1 MKSNTQ
7 LVLSVIIF
15 LVSYGFI
22 IWDKIDKTLIALAG
36 AGLMI
41 GVKIISQ
48 DYAFKEAVDYN
59 TLALLI
65 GMMVIV
71 MVLKRTGVFEY
82 LAIKTVK
89 VAKADPIRILVFMS
103 IITGILSALL
113 DNVTTIMLILPIT
126 ISIAKD
132 LKLNPIPLILS
143 QIFASNTGGTAT
155 LIGDPPN
162 ILIGSQVGLTFMDFV
177 NNVSVIAIPIL
188 FLTTYLFVLLYKK
201 KLFVSEVLKKQ
212 VMTIDE
218 KQFIKDR
225 GLLIKSLVVM
235 GLTLVGFMFHGQL
248 HFESGSI
255 AFAGAII
262 LLLVAKFNAKEIL
275 HEVEWDT
282 IFFFVGLFILVGGIK
297 STGVITLLADGMLK
311 ITHGDLVLTT
321 LAILW
326 GSAIASAFI
335 NNIPFVATMIS
346 LVKDMGAMSGM
357 SLAPIWWA
365 LSLGACL
372 GGNGTIIGASA
383 NVIAVDMAKEAGY
396 KISFWDFLK
405 FAFPLM
411 ILTIFIA
418 SGYIYFRYL
427 L

>member
-1 MKSNTQ
+1 MII
-7 LVLSVIIF
+7 SVIIF
-15 LVSYGFI
+15 VVSYGLI
-22 IWDKIDKTLIALAG
+22 VMDKIDKTVVALAG

-41 GVKIISQ
+41 VVKIVSQ

-71 MVLKRTGVFEY
+71 MIMKRTGLFEY

-89 VAKADPIRILVFMS
+89 IAKADPVRILVLLS

-113 DNVTTIMLILPIT
+113 DNVTTILLILPVT

-132 LKLNPIPLILS
+132 LNLNPIPLILS
-143 QIFASNTGGTAT
+143 QIFASNAGGTAT

-162 ILIGSQVGLTFMDFV
+162 ILIGSQVGLTFMDFIK
-177 NNVSVIAIPIL
+177 NLAVIVIPIM
-188 FLTTYLFVLLYKK
+188 FLTTYLFVLLYKN
-201 KLFVSEVLKKQ
+201 KLFVAEALKKQ
-212 VMTIDE
+212 VMAINE
-218 KQFIKDR
+218 NECIKDSR
-225 GLLIKSLVVM
+225 LLIKCLIVM
-235 GLTLVGFMFHGQL
+235 GMTLVGFMLHGQL
-248 HFESGSI
+248 HYESGTI
-255 AFAGAII
+255 AFVGAV
-262 LLLVAKFNAKEIL
+262 LLLLISKFNAEEIL

-282 IFFFVGLFILVGGIK
+282 IFFFIGLFILVGGIK
-297 STGVITLLADGMLK
+297 STGVIKLLAGG
-311 ITHGDLVLTT
+311 IINVTHGDLVFTT

-326 GSAIASAFI
+326 VSAIASAFI

-346 LVKDMGAMSGM
+346 LVKDMGTMSGM
-357 SLAPIWWA
+357 NLTPIWWA

-383 NVIAVDMAKEAGY
+383 NVIAVDMAREEGY

-405 FAFPLM
+405 VAFPLM
-411 ILTIFIA
+411 ILTLFIA
-418 SGYIYFRYL
+418 TGYIYFRYL
-427 L
+427 